1 MTFVMPSKKS
11 SALGAALPPLDVN
24 QETLRE
30 ARSQKK
36 EGYKSNASGGGVG
49 PRNQGPRSHPS
60 IGTEEEGEDASS
72 FRSSE
77 EDR

>member
-1 MTFVMPSKKS
+1 MPPKKS
-11 SALGAALPPLDVN
+11 LGLGAALQPLDVN

-36 EGYKSNASGGGVG
+36 EGYKSNAPGGGVG
-49 PRNQGPRSHPS
+49 PRNKGPRSHPS
-60 IGTEEEGEDASS
+60 TGLEEEGEDASS
-72 FRSSE
+72 LRSTE

>member
-1 MTFVMPSKKS
+1 MPPKKS
-11 SALGAALPPLDVN
+11 LALWDTLQPLDVN

-60 IGTEEEGEDASS
+60 TGLEEEGEDASS
-72 FRSSE
+72 CRTSE